1 MAHGIL
7 KSLDSELS
15 VFSAGTRPVEKVN
28 SKAVAVMREIGIDI
42 SDHTPHNVAEY
53 LKEPWDYV
61 VTVCG
66 GAKESCP
73 MFTGNVRH
81 RLHIGFDDPSDAEG
95 SDEYV
100 MSEFRRVRD
109 EIRERFR
116 QFNIEIQE
124 GNN

>member
-1 MAHGIL
+1 
-7 KSLDSELS
+7 
-15 VFSAGTRPVEKVN
+15 
-28 SKAVAVMREIGIDI
+28 MREIGIDI

-116 QFNIEIQE
+116 LFNIEIQK